1 MGSAAGGNEAAD
13 LYEHLG
19 VERTATPR
27 AIHAAYRRLAL
38 AHHPDRNGGDPAAAE
53 RFKKVHA
60 AYRVLSDRRR
70 RAAYDA
76 SLSRP
81 APAYASVLSA
91 CMLLA
96 MAPLAMVELSAS
108 MWMTAVWA
116 SVPTVDPP
124 VIPG

>member
-13 LYEHLG
+13 LYKHLG

-27 AIHAAYRRLAL
+27 AI
-38 AHHPDRNGGDPAAAE
+38 
-53 RFKKVHA
+53 HA

-96 MAPLAMVELSAS
+96 VAPLAMVELSTSVWLTVLAS
-108 MWMTAVWA
+108 LPRVE
-116 SVPTVDPP
+116 PP
-124 VIPG
+124 VIAR